1 MRFPYLGAARVKYLL
16 TMFEHR
22 RLLSRSP
29 QWPAVPTADFPDT
42 RKAGEPVD
50 WLIETRPA
58 NKNPGS
64 FQAFR

>member
-16 TMFEHR
+16 SMFEHR
-22 RLLSRSP
+22 RLVGRSP
-29 QWPAVPTADFPDT
+29 RWPAVTAPDFVDT

-58 NKNPGS
+58 SKDAGS
-64 FQAFR
+64 FQALR